1 MADMKTSE
9 ENKYF
14 NSKPNEQY
22 TNELAKVYE
31 INTHGKFTV
40 IVRRS
45 FIRLHIRPT
54 TNINPCYSYDVSS
67 MCDSEVLVQS
77 NRTRNYDW
85 KLNRKGKRRTPM
97 HRSMQILITTVKT
110 SSNFI
115 VHESTT
121 HNPVPIIIQHEQSH
135 YGFYAFIFVIS
146 VVILGFILWY
156 MFIRPSQTP
165 KSKIRPPSDDSDSD
179 NSNDNNQ
186 YKVQTLNDYRGDHR
200 SLRRNKSANSLLF
213 HDDDDNH
220 LERKLSDDMTFN
232 NIRNHHETIQMLINN
247 LQQSDFESINS
258 STIGEILSELIH
270 NEVDLVNENPN
281 RQSSSDLATFLR
293 DASEIFHIVRNI
305 ITEKCSRQLLNPNNF
320 LQYQYLIDIV
330 HSSEFILEYLHQNYS
345 NEQVFVIE
353 ILTHLHE
360 TLSTMNNN
368 SQRCQY
374 ICQCLFDILQKL
386 NRNQTS

>member
-1 MADMKTSE
+1 MKTSE

-31 INTHGKFTV
+31 IDTRGKFTV

-45 FIRLHIRPT
+45 FVRMHIRPT

-67 MCDSEVLVQS
+67 MCDSEVLLQS

-85 KLNRKGKRRTPM
+85 KQNRKGKRRTPI
-97 HRSMQILITTVKT
+97 HRSMQILITTIKT
-110 SSNFI
+110 SSNLI

-121 HNPVPIIIQHEQSH
+121 HNPVPIIVQHEQSH

-156 MFIRPSQTP
+156 VFIRPSQTP
-165 KSKIRPPSDDSDSD
+165 KSTIRPPSDDSDSD

-186 YKVQTLNDYRGDHR
+186 YKVQTLNDYRSDHR

-220 LERKLSDDMTFN
+220 LERKY
-232 NIRNHHETIQMLINN
+232 
-247 LQQSDFESINS
+247 FESINS
-258 STIGEILSELIH
+258 STIGEILSELIQ
-270 NEVDLVNENPN
+270 NEVDLVNANPN
-281 RQSSSDLATFLR
+281 RQSSTDLASFLR
-293 DASEIFHIVRNI
+293 DSSEIFHIVRNI

-345 NEQVFVIE
+345 NDQVFVIE
-353 ILTHLHE
+353 ILTSLHE
-360 TLSTMNNN
+360 ILSTMNNN

-386 NRNQTS
+386 NRKQTS

>member
-1 MADMKTSE
+1 
-9 ENKYF
+9 
-14 NSKPNEQY
+14 
-22 TNELAKVYE
+22 
-31 INTHGKFTV
+31 
-40 IVRRS
+40 
-45 FIRLHIRPT
+45 
-54 TNINPCYSYDVSS
+54 
-67 MCDSEVLVQS
+67 
-77 NRTRNYDW
+77 
-85 KLNRKGKRRTPM
+85 
-97 HRSMQILITTVKT
+97 
-110 SSNFI
+110 
-115 VHESTT
+115 
-121 HNPVPIIIQHEQSH
+121 
-135 YGFYAFIFVIS
+135 
-146 VVILGFILWY
+146 
-156 MFIRPSQTP
+156 
-165 KSKIRPPSDDSDSD
+165 
-179 NSNDNNQ
+179 
-186 YKVQTLNDYRGDHR
+186 
-200 SLRRNKSANSLLF
+200 
-213 HDDDDNH
+213 
-220 LERKLSDDMTFN
+220 
-232 NIRNHHETIQMLINN
+232 
-247 LQQSDFESINS
+247 FESINS